1 MLTNVIIVIYVIA
14 HFRSVGMPI
23 MYIVNFVLLAC
34 LLFLAVMKIIDSFF
48 GAFNAASL
56 ILAIFMILACA
67 FTGIA
72 PYGWMSQIDTLFAF
86 MKTEIWRPC
95 FVIILGLLSW
105 GGRFTSFNEDVIRA
119 LADLAAYICI
129 VLGIFELVIDIFA
142 MCLNKTCLGKSTDGQ

>member
-1 MLTNVIIVIYVIA
+1 MIIIIYVIA
-14 HFRSVGMPI
+14 HFRSVAMPI

-34 LLFLAVMKIIDSFF
+34 LLFLAVMRIIDSFF
-48 GAFNAASL
+48 SGFNASSL
-56 ILAIFMILACA
+56 IIALFMILACA

-105 GGRFTSFNEDVIRA
+105 DGGFTSFNDNIVRA
-119 LADLAAYICI
+119 LADLAGYLCI
-129 VLGIFELVIDIFA
+129 VLGIFELVIDILA
-142 MCLNKTCLGKSTDGQ
+142 ICLNKTCLGKSTDGK